1 MKDRSMQIVK
11 CIMIAILVFSLLK
24 AEYCITNV
32 AKNDVLNARENPDYR
47 SKKYAEFLPDQ
58 CGIYILDVKKVKKQK
73 WFQVVGN
80 YGYHAKK
87 RSVYNGFSAP
97 WVNGKYLTKSSILYP
112 VLENNNS
119 NEEEE
124 HSFNLIPK
132 GIEKLLADS
141 IGFNGKKSGY
151 YDVNMSQL
159 GEDEVGHCG
168 TINVDDMILF
178 YGKIKEFHYVLYE
191 TVSDVTRK
199 TDEIVFFIQNPGDDG
214 FEYRRRSLHQDKYLD
229 ENWIR
234 VDKKQLT
241 SKMNRNYSP
250 FFPVS
255 DKCVLYN
262 YSWLASA
269 VTTPYMS
276 FNANGQ
282 YIGDSTESIMV
293 DVLPSVVAYIDIIE
307 ESKVKRYVLKDII
320 YDKNKKIALH
330 WNAAKLEEQLTYEYV
345 PWYYNVYNKKTK
357 QYQDVFFYIKLEE
370 NKYFSIKYYDE
381 ISGMTKIKKVPLS
394 SHNPLFPKMKGNAY
408 LDKIYKSYYANT
420 WNNPSIYSYIDEDEK
435 KYDFIEGYE
444 GVVAKYE
451 DSEKIYELRWFAEHV
466 KVKRFFDKEWRK
478 KR

>member
-1 MKDRSMQIVK
+1 MQIVK
-11 CIMIAILVFSLLK
+11 FIMIPTLIFSLLN

-47 SKKYAEFLPDQ
+47 SKKSMEFLPDQ
-58 CGIYILDVKKVKKQK
+58 CGIYILDVQKVKKQK

-97 WVNGKYLTKSSILYP
+97 WVNGKYLIESSILYP
-112 VLENNNS
+112 VLENDTN

-124 HSFNLIPK
+124 HSANFTPK
-132 GIEKLLADS
+132 SNEKISADS
-141 IGFNGKKSGY
+141 IGFNGEKSAY
-151 YDVNMSQL
+151 RNVNMSQL
-159 GEDEVGHCG
+159 GEDEVGHCD
-168 TINVDDMILF
+168 TMNMDDMILF
-178 YGKIKEFHYVLYE
+178 YGKVKEFHYDLYE
-191 TVSDVTRK
+191 TVNDVTHK

-214 FEYRRRSLHQDKYLD
+214 FEYRRRSLYYNKYLD
-229 ENWIR
+229 ENWIK

-241 SKMNRNYSP
+241 SKINSNYSP

-255 DKCVLYN
+255 DKCALYS
-262 YSWLASA
+262 YGWLTSA

-293 DVLPSVVAYIDIIE
+293 DVLPAVTAYIDIVE
-307 ESKVKRYVLKDII
+307 ESKAKRYVLKDIV
-320 YDKNKKIALH
+320 YNKNKKIALH

-357 QYQDVFFYIKLEE
+357 QSQDVFFYVKSEE

-381 ISGMTKIKKVPLS
+381 ISGMRKIKKVPLG
-394 SHNPLFPKMKGNAY
+394 SHNPLFPKMKGNVY
-408 LDKIYKSYYANT
+408 LNKIYKGYYSNNT
-420 WNNPSIYSYIDEDEK
+420 WNNPSIYSYMDEDGK

-444 GVVAKYE
+444 GLVARYE
-451 DSEKIYELRWFAEHV
+451 DSEKIYELMWFNAHI
-466 KVKRFFDKEWRK
+466 KVKRFFNKDWRK